1 MLKKFFFLG
10 FLVFLALLIVGGWFG
25 YQAFVH
31 GSNTVAIQQRQ
42 VQVIAAWQT
51 DPAAME
57 MAAKGKGGV
66 KPSGISD
73 TMRSNGVAIIDFYRA
88 AGQSLT
94 IAYTPNAC
102 GDLPY
107 IFDVKRSPGLITI
120 VVYADASWWPDLAGL
135 WNRITSS
142 GGCNAAARQETL
154 TIALDTRV
162 GSDAVVDAASGTSL
176 SRKS

>member
-94 IAYTPNAC
+94 IAYTPKAC

-107 IFDVKRSPGLITI
+107 IFDIKRSPGLITI

-162 GSDAVVDAASGTSL
+162 GSDAVIDAASGTSL